1 METVKV
7 LYANQSVS
15 DNYKGNIVVYDYGQA
30 NGDSLAKLDWIPVFE
45 MNVPSEARWT
55 EKVMKDCADHLFD
68 LLNVETNP
76 LGTPEKQEMIGS
88 LGLRHT
94 SMSVGDMVEFP
105 NGKRLVCMAQGW
117 TEMRTN
123 LFLTEAQAYN

>member
-1 METVKV
+1 
-7 LYANQSVS
+7 
-15 DNYKGNIVVYDYGQA
+15 
-30 NGDSLAKLDWIPVFE
+30 
-45 MNVPSEARWT
+45 MNVPSELIHNKKFSTRNKARWT
-55 EKVMKDCADHLFD
+55 EKVMKDCAQHLFE
-68 LLNVETNP
+68 LLNVDSNP

-123 LFLTEAQAYN
+123 LFLTEAQAFN